1 MAPEIRP
8 IEDATEIRK
17 AQEIKTKAKSNQHS
31 VKAVVIVVMLNR
43 LPERKII
50 FCKNPKSSL

>member
-1 MAPEIRP
+1 MAPEIQP
-8 IEDATEIRK
+8 IEDGTEIRK
-17 AQEIKTKAKSNQHS
+17 AQEIKTNAKSNQHS

-50 FCKNPKSSL
+50 FLRT